1 MHLACDKSLD
11 LRMEGNMVSGKGQEK
26 TQGLTFIKDTG
37 LKKKKSWYE
46 YSISKLSTFKVKV
59 ACNIFKLFTF

>member
-37 LKKKKSWYE
+37 LKKKS
-46 YSISKLSTFKVKV
+46 
-59 ACNIFKLFTF
+59 

>member
-26 TQGLTFIKDTG
+26 THGLTFIKDIG
-37 LKKKKSWYE
+37 LKKKSWYE
-46 YSISKLSTFKVKV
+46 YSISKLFTFKVKV
-59 ACNIFKLFTF
+59 ACNISKLFTF

>member
-37 LKKKKSWYE
+37 LKKKKL
-46 YSISKLSTFKVKV
+46 I
-59 ACNIFKLFTF
+59 